1 MRAVI
6 SSLHWA
12 MSAAEVVSSNSFPV
26 CTWQREDLQPV
37 FSFKL
42 RGAYNKIVSST
53 PEQLAKGVVACS
65 AGNHAQVC
73 RHPIW
78 PHVEY
83 SREAGTYCEKMGDGR
98 CVREQG
104 LVVADGL
111 VCL

>member
-1 MRAVI
+1 MH
-6 SSLHWA
+6 SS
-12 MSAAEVVSSNSFPV
+12 PV

-73 RHPIW
+73 RHLPSPMSNIEKGS
-78 PHVEY
+78 HVLRRWEMGPVSE
-83 SREAGTYCEKMGDGR
+83 SR
-98 CVREQG
+98 V
-104 LVVADGL
+104 VVADGL